1 MTLLENLKQ
10 KNSAFPVYSIHDE
23 AFKPY
28 GRVIKGYDTAAIV
41 AASKAVPQPENGSAY
56 VPTEPSLE
64 ATELAKTIG
73 YDLFGELPAQIGLCW
88 GHNVKLNA
96 LEYHLS
102 SEINIAATPLVLL
115 LAKEDEI
122 VDGKIDAACVK
133 AFLLEEGDMVEVYG
147 TSLHYCPC
155 QVEDSGFACVVA
167 LHKGTNLPLQG
178 KHDDP
183 YLFAANKWLLACS
196 DSSEHLE
203 NGAPAAIVG
212 ENYELRY

>member
-41 AASKAVPQPENGSAY
+41 AASKAVPQPESGSAY
-56 VPTEPSLE
+56 VPAEPSLE

-96 LEYHLS
+96 LEYHQ
-102 SEINIAATPLVLL
+102 IGRAHV
-115 LAKEDEI
+115 
-122 VDGKIDAACVK
+122 
-133 AFLLEEGDMVEVYG
+133 
-147 TSLHYCPC
+147 
-155 QVEDSGFACVVA
+155 
-167 LHKGTNLPLQG
+167 
-178 KHDDP
+178 
-183 YLFAANKWLLACS
+183 
-196 DSSEHLE
+196 
-203 NGAPAAIVG
+203 
-212 ENYELRY
+212 